1 MKMVLPLLLA
11 ACLAVAAS
19 AAAPSSSFPN
29 HGKQI
34 LRFAEDSFC
43 STLVLVH
50 GYPCQEFKVTTP
62 DGYILRVHRIPHG
75 VAGVSSP
82 SPKPVFLQHGV
93 LQGGDDW
100 VFYPPRNSL
109 GFVLADEGFDVW
121 IGNLRGTHWSRQH
134 VSYSSGDKAYWDW
147 TWDGHAQYD
156 LPAMLNLVHENTGSE
171 LYYVG
176 HSQGTLIALAAFSE
190 SKLMNVVRAA
200 VLLSPIAYLKGMTS
214 TLSRLAALLYM
225 DQIYDDVGLSQFT
238 LESGIGA
245 YLLRNLCSLDPRC
258 ADLLVLVTGRNC
270 CFNASLT
277 SYYRQFEPQGSSTK
291 NLVHLAQMVRTG
303 LFAKFDYGSSLGN
316 MRAYSQV
323 VPPTYEPANIP
334 KSFPVFL
341 VYGGKDTLST
351 PQGVQELAKRLVCTQ
366 QTLFLPNY
374 AHADFV
380 VGTRARQDVFD
391 PVIKF
396 IKAN

>member
-1 MKMVLPLLLA
+1 MVLPLLLA

-100 VFYPPRNSL
+100 VFYPPRNSF

-147 TWDGHAQYD
+147 TWDEHALYD

-225 DQIYDDVGLSQFT
+225 DQVRFFFSRFFH
-238 LESGIGA
+238 
-245 YLLRNLCSLDPRC
+245 
-258 ADLLVLVTGRNC
+258 LLVLVTGNSCNFLKSLHDFAFWTGRNC

-316 MRAYSQV
+316 IRAYSQV